1 MTPKLKAGRP
11 QPLGATF
18 DEEGVNFALF
28 SANAEK
34 VELCLFDKDGS
45 HEIARMDL
53 PGRTDDV
60 LHGHLPDAQP
70 GLLYGYRVYGPYDPQ
85 NGHRFNPNKLLIDPY
100 ARALD
105 RPFEWNDLHCGYIVG
120 DPREDLSFDTRDNAA
135 LMPKCRVVGAIRK
148 WDDASPCTPL
158 ARSVIYELHIR
169 GYTMR
174 HPAIGQQLRGTLA
187 GLGNREISRHLR
199 DLGITAVELLPVHP
213 IGTPRRLREIGLR
226 DYWGYNSINFFALEP
241 SYLSSGDII
250 EFKQMV
256 RSFHDAGIE
265 VILDVVFNHT
275 GEGDELGPTLSFRGI
290 DNASYYCLQEDKR
303 HYLDFTGCHNTL
315 NVSHPRVAQMILDSM
330 RYWVEEMH
338 VDGFRF
344 DLAVSLARQQH
355 HFSSDASFLRQITQD
370 PVLAKVKLIAEPW
383 DLGVDGYQLGS
394 FPPSWS
400 EWNDRFRDTVRRF
413 WRGEGGLLGDLAYR
427 LTGSSDVFDRSGRRP
442 TASLNYVTAHD
453 GFTLEDL
460 VRYAT
465 KHNQANGEGNA
476 DGANENFSSTYG
488 GPEGATDDPAIKAL
502 RARQKR
508 NIMATL
514 LLSLGAPMILGG
526 DEIDRTQKG
535 NNNAYCQDNKISWI
549 DWNVTDEARAFLT
562 FVKRLLRFRA
572 DHPAFRQSEFF
583 HGDHIDGTNFKDVVW
598 LSPDGREMTNAD
610 WIVTETRCFGVL
622 YAAALGVP
630 NDAGF
635 ALLLL
640 NAADTQVRFVL
651 PTAEPDN
658 SWCCVIDTFHEQVPP
673 AAVLP
678 QSSAFLLEGRSLA
691 LFVNERTA

>member
-18 DEEGVNFALF
+18 DMEGVNFALF

-45 HEIARMDL
+45 HEIARMEL
-53 PGRTDDV
+53 PGRTDDI
-60 LHGHLPDAQP
+60 LHGYLPDAKP
-70 GLLYGYRVYGPYDPQ
+70 GLLYGYRAYGPYDPQ

-100 ARALD
+100 ACALD

-120 DPREDLSFDTRDNAA
+120 DPREDLSFDTRDNAV
-135 LMPKCRVVGAIRK
+135 LMPKSRVVGARRD
-148 WDDASPCTPL
+148 WEDASPRMPL
-158 ARSVIYELHIR
+158 ARSVIYELHVR

-174 HPAIGQQLRGTLA
+174 HPNIEQPMRGTLA
-187 GLGNREISRHLR
+187 GLGQPEVIRHLQ
-199 DLGITAVELLPVHP
+199 DLNVTAIELLPIHP
-213 IGTPRRLREIGLR
+213 VGTPRRLWEIGLR
-226 DYWGYNSINFFALEP
+226 DYWGYNPINFFALEP
-241 SYLSSGDII
+241 RYLSNGDIG
-250 EFKQMV
+250 EFRHMV

-303 HYLDFTGCHNTL
+303 RYLDFTGCHNTL
-315 NVSHPRVAQMILDSM
+315 NVSHPRVAQMIMDSL

-355 HFSSDASFLRQITQD
+355 HFSSDAFFFRKIMQD
-370 PVLAKVKLIAEPW
+370 PAFAKVKLIAEPW

-394 FPPSWS
+394 FPPGWS

-427 LTGSSDVFDRSGRRP
+427 LTGSSDVFDRSGRLP
-442 TASLNYVTAHD
+442 TASVNYVTAHD

-460 VRYAT
+460 VSYAT
-465 KHNQANGEGNA
+465 KHNEANGEGNA
-476 DGANENFSSTYG
+476 DGANDNFSSTYG
-488 GPEGATDDPAIKAL
+488 GPEGTTDDPAIKAL

-514 LLSLGAPMILGG
+514 LLSLGVPMILGG

-535 NNNAYCQDNKISWI
+535 NNNAYCQDNEISWI
-549 DWNVTDEARAFLT
+549 DWSETDENRAFLT
-562 FVKRLLRFRA
+562 FVARLLRFRA

-583 HGDHIDGTNFKDVVW
+583 HGDHIDDNNLKDVVW
-598 LSPDGREMTNAD
+598 LSPDGREMRDAD
-610 WIVTETRCFGVL
+610 WIVPEKRC
-622 YAAALGVP
+622 LGVRYAVSPGAP
-630 NDAGF
+630 NDAGS

-651 PTAEPDN
+651 PAPEPGLE
-658 SWCCVIDTFHEQVPP
+658 WGCIIDTAHDEVRPEAPF
-673 AAVLP
+673 P
-678 QSSAFLLEGRSLA
+678 QNVAFLLEGRSLA
-691 LFVNERTA
+691 LFVNGRPG

>member
-45 HEIARMDL
+45 HEIARMEL

-60 LHGHLPDAQP
+60 LHGYLPDAQP
-70 GLLYGYRVYGPYDPQ
+70 GLLYGYRVHGPYDPQ

-120 DPREDLSFDTRDNAA
+120 DPREDLSFDTRDNAV
-135 LMPKCRVVGAIRK
+135 LMPKCRVVGPIRD
-148 WDDASPCTPL
+148 WEDASPRTPL
-158 ARSVIYELHIR
+158 ARSVLYELHVR
-169 GYTMR
+169 SFTMR
-174 HPAIGQQLRGTLA
+174 HPKIEQPLRGTLA
-187 GLGNREISRHLR
+187 GLSHPDIIHHLQN
-199 DLGITAVELLPVHP
+199 LNITAVELLPIHP
-213 IGTPRRLREIGLR
+213 IGTPRRLSEIGLR
-226 DYWGYNSINFFALEP
+226 DYWGYNPINFFALEP
-241 SYLSSGDII
+241 RYLSNGDIA
-250 EFKQMV
+250 EFRHMV

-303 HYLDFTGCHNTL
+303 RYLDFTGCHNTL
-315 NVSHPRVAQMILDSM
+315 NVGHPRVSQMILDSL

-344 DLAVSLARQQH
+344 DLAVSLARHQH
-355 HFSSDASFLRQITQD
+355 HFSSDASFFRQIMQD

-394 FPPSWS
+394 FPPGWS

-442 TASLNYVTAHD
+442 TASVNYVTAHD

-460 VRYAT
+460 VSYAT
-465 KHNQANGEGNA
+465 KHNEANGEGNA
-476 DGANENFSSTYG
+476 DGANKNFSSTYG
-488 GPEGATDDPAIKAL
+488 GPEGTTDDPAIKAL

-514 LLSLGAPMILGG
+514 LLSLGVPMILGG

-535 NNNAYCQDNKISWI
+535 NNNAYCQDNEISWV
-549 DWNVTDEARAFLT
+549 DWNETMKTEHFSRLSRDCCDFGLT
-562 FVKRLLRFRA
+562 IRPFA
-572 DHPAFRQSEFF
+572 NQSFF
-583 HGDHIDGTNFKDVVW
+583 MAIT
-598 LSPDGREMTNAD
+598 LT
-610 WIVTETRCFGVL
+610 
-622 YAAALGVP
+622 
-630 NDAGF
+630 
-635 ALLLL
+635 
-640 NAADTQVRFVL
+640 
-651 PTAEPDN
+651 
-658 SWCCVIDTFHEQVPP
+658 VIT
-673 AAVLP
+673 
-678 QSSAFLLEGRSLA
+678 
-691 LFVNERTA
+691 